1 MRRTPSNASSLAVL
15 TAMLP
20 FFMRVRVKNAIIS
33 GSVIDTA
40 MRRIP
45 LNAYERAQHVGAS
58 RSDLSL
64 PVPEIM
70 SNAQDPV

>member
-1 MRRTPSNASSLAVL
+1 
-15 TAMLP
+15 ML
-20 FFMRVRVKNAIIS
+20 VRVNNAIIS
-33 GSVIDTA
+33 GSIIDTA

-45 LNAYERAQHVGAS
+45 LDAYERGRHFGAS

-70 SNAQDPV
+70 SNAQDPL